1 MARTH
6 IDKRSRLVSAAV
18 GLAYRNGFVAP
29 SLADIA
35 REAEVPLGN
44 VYYYFKTKD
53 EIGEAIV
60 ELRLAQLSAQRQ
72 RWNEAGSPKDRLS
85 ACVQDVFENKDFL
98 AQRGCAVGTL
108 CSELH
113 KAGCSVA
120 TRATEIFAQHLA
132 WIESQFR
139 ALGKGKD
146 SNGLAVHLLS
156 AMQGV
161 SILAHSFHDSGLVAT
176 ETKRLKT
183 GVMKGMSQDRNALH
197 GGKQVH
203 GKGAGVF
210 PLPECPKLALDPGQ
224 VLSEDLGRSGGDRAA
239 RLVELGAKRP
249 DRAAVLCQAILVLED
264 ALDAGAKPILGR
276 SSFVPS
282 LPLRGQS
289 RQPHFHPSPPA
300 PFLALHAL

>member
-1 MARTH
+1 MPRIP

-18 GLAYRNGFVAP
+18 GLAYQNGFGAT

-60 ELRLAQLSAQRQ
+60 DLRLVEMSAQRQ
-72 RWNEAGSPKDRLS
+72 RWNEAGSPKDRLC
-85 ACVQDVFENKDFL
+85 ACVNGVFENTDFL
-98 AQRGCAVGTL
+98 AEKGCAVGTF

-113 KAGCSVA
+113 KAGGPVA

-161 SILAHSFHDSGLVAT
+161 SVLAHSFHDSDLVAM
-176 ETKRLKT
+176 ET
-183 GVMKGMSQDRNALH
+183 
-197 GGKQVH
+197 
-203 GKGAGVF
+203 
-210 PLPECPKLALDPGQ
+210 
-224 VLSEDLGRSGGDRAA
+224 
-239 RLVELGAKRP
+239 
-249 DRAAVLCQAILVLED
+249 
-264 ALDAGAKPILGR
+264 
-276 SSFVPS
+276 
-282 LPLRGQS
+282 
-289 RQPHFHPSPPA
+289 
-300 PFLALHAL
+300 

>member
-1 MARTH
+1 MARTP

-18 GLAYRNGFVAP
+18 DLAYRIGFGAA

-60 ELRLAQLSAQRQ
+60 ELRLAELSAQRQ
-72 RWNEAGSPKDRLS
+72 RWDEPGSPKDRLC
-85 ACVQDVFENKDFL
+85 ACVQGVFENRYFL
-98 AQRGCAVGTL
+98 AEHGCAVGTF

-113 KAGCSVA
+113 KAGGPVA
-120 TRATEIFAQHLA
+120 TRATEMFAQHLA

-161 SILAHSFHDSGLVAT
+161 SILAHSFHDADLVAT
-176 ETKRLKT
+176 ETKRLK
-183 GVMKGMSQDRNALH
+183 SWI
-197 GGKQVH
+197 
-203 GKGAGVF
+203 
-210 PLPECPKLALDPGQ
+210 
-224 VLSEDLGRSGGDRAA
+224 RS
-239 RLVELGAKRP
+239 L
-249 DRAAVLCQAILVLED
+249 
-264 ALDAGAKPILGR
+264 
-276 SSFVPS
+276 
-282 LPLRGQS
+282 
-289 RQPHFHPSPPA
+289 
-300 PFLALHAL
+300 

>member
-1 MARTH
+1 MHMARTH

-18 GLAYRNGFVAP
+18 GLAYQNGFEAT

-35 REAEVPLGN
+35 REAKVPLGN

-72 RWNEAGSPKDRLS
+72 RWDEAGSPKDRLC
-85 ACVQDVFENKDFL
+85 ACVQGVFENKDCL
-98 AQRGCAVGTL
+98 AQLGCAVGTF

-113 KAGCSVA
+113 KAGGSVA

-146 SNGLAVHLLS
+146 SKGLAVHLLS

-161 SILAHSFHDSGLVAT
+161 SVLAHAFHDSTLVVT
-176 ETKRLKT
+176 ETKRLK
-183 GVMKGMSQDRNALH
+183 SWIQ
-197 GGKQVH
+197 
-203 GKGAGVF
+203 
-210 PLPECPKLALDPGQ
+210 
-224 VLSEDLGRSGGDRAA
+224 
-239 RLVELGAKRP
+239 
-249 DRAAVLCQAILVLED
+249 
-264 ALDAGAKPILGR
+264 
-276 SSFVPS
+276 S
-282 LPLRGQS
+282 L
-289 RQPHFHPSPPA
+289 
-300 PFLALHAL
+300 

>member
-1 MARTH
+1 MART
-6 IDKRSRLVSAAV
+6 DVNKRSRLIRAAV
-18 GLAYRNGFVAP
+18 GLAYQNGFGAT

-72 RWNEAGSPKDRLS
+72 RWDEAGSPKDRLC
-85 ACVQDVFENKDFL
+85 ACVQAVFENKDFL
-98 AQRGCAVGTL
+98 AEHGCAVGTF

-113 KAGCSVA
+113 KAGSSVA
-120 TRATEIFAQHLA
+120 TRATEIFTQHLA

-161 SILAHSFHDSGLVAT
+161 SILAHSFHDPGLVAT
-176 ETKRLKT
+176 EIKRLKIWI
-183 GVMKGMSQDRNALH
+183 Q
-197 GGKQVH
+197 
-203 GKGAGVF
+203 
-210 PLPECPKLALDPGQ
+210 
-224 VLSEDLGRSGGDRAA
+224 
-239 RLVELGAKRP
+239 
-249 DRAAVLCQAILVLED
+249 
-264 ALDAGAKPILGR
+264 
-276 SSFVPS
+276 S
-282 LPLRGQS
+282 L
-289 RQPHFHPSPPA
+289 
-300 PFLALHAL
+300 

>member
-1 MARTH
+1 MARTD

-18 GLAYRNGFVAP
+18 DLAYRNGFGAT

-72 RWNEAGSPKDRLS
+72 RWSEAESPKDRLC
-85 ACVQDVFENKDFL
+85 ACVQGVFENKDCL
-98 AQRGCAVGTL
+98 AQRGCAVGTF

-146 SNGLAVHLLS
+146 SNALAVHLLS
-156 AMQGV
+156 ALQGV
-161 SILAHSFHDSGLVAT
+161 SVLAHSFHDSALVAT
-176 ETKRLKT
+176 ETKRLK
-183 GVMKGMSQDRNALH
+183 
-197 GGKQVH
+197 
-203 GKGAGVF
+203 
-210 PLPECPKLALDPGQ
+210 
-224 VLSEDLGRSGGDRAA
+224 SGI
-239 RLVELGAKRP
+239 
-249 DRAAVLCQAILVLED
+249 Q
-264 ALDAGAKPILGR
+264 
-276 SSFVPS
+276 S
-282 LPLRGQS
+282 L
-289 RQPHFHPSPPA
+289 
-300 PFLALHAL
+300 

>member
-1 MARTH
+1 MKQQAGGLTGLPIPVRLSWSTDLCINMARAH

-18 GLAYRNGFVAP
+18 SLAYQNGFGDT

-60 ELRLAQLSAQRQ
+60 EFRLAQLYAQRQ
-72 RWNEAGSPKDRLS
+72 RWSEAGSPKDRLC
-85 ACVQDVFENKDFL
+85 ACVQGVFENKDFL
-98 AQRGCAVGTL
+98 AQRGCSVGTF

-113 KAGCSVA
+113 KAGGSVA
-120 TRATEIFAQHLA
+120 TKATEIFAQHLA

-161 SILAHSFHDSGLVAT
+161 SILAHSFHDSGLVAM
-176 ETKRLKT
+176 ETKRLK
-183 GVMKGMSQDRNALH
+183 SWIQ
-197 GGKQVH
+197 
-203 GKGAGVF
+203 
-210 PLPECPKLALDPGQ
+210 
-224 VLSEDLGRSGGDRAA
+224 
-239 RLVELGAKRP
+239 
-249 DRAAVLCQAILVLED
+249 
-264 ALDAGAKPILGR
+264 
-276 SSFVPS
+276 S
-282 LPLRGQS
+282 L
-289 RQPHFHPSPPA
+289 
-300 PFLALHAL
+300 